1 MQVFTLF
8 YPTGIFYLTDIKKAL
23 KTSNPLSAFTET
35 ARSIMNK
42 TLSPFNTI
50 KISLGVAAVTIGVL
64 SCGFKTSPQAA
75 QPVVANVAASEYQ
88 LLALRMTGDNHG
100 EAIIRLDGFRVTA
113 RFEVEAFPDSYG
125 VPGSEFTAV
134 DVTSLNEVTV
144 SDALGNPYNDFTN
157 HIDHQNFNA
166 LIKGYIEKHRLV
178 EAG

>member
-1 MQVFTLF
+1 MTNNIGNAIFISQTLKSPDDF
-8 YPTGIFYLTDIKKAL
+8 GR
-23 KTSNPLSAFTET
+23 LSGLLQT

-42 TLSPFNTI
+42 TLTPFNSI

-64 SCGFKTSPQAA
+64 SCGFKTAPQAA
-75 QPVVANVAASEYQ
+75 QPIVANVAASEYQ
-88 LLALRMTGDNHG
+88 LLALRMTGENHG

-125 VPGSEFTAV
+125 LPGSEFTAV
-134 DVTSLNEVTV
+134 DVTSLDEVTV

-178 EAG
+178 GAG

>member
-1 MQVFTLF
+1 
-8 YPTGIFYLTDIKKAL
+8 
-23 KTSNPLSAFTET
+23 
-35 ARSIMNK
+35 MNK
-42 TLSPFNTI
+42 TLTPFNSIKTTI
-50 KISLGVAAVTIGVL
+50 VVAAVTMGVL
-64 SCGFKTSPQAA
+64 SCGLKTAPKAA
-75 QPVVANVAASEYQ
+75 QPMVANLAPSEYQ
-88 LLALRMTGDNHG
+88 LLALQMTGENHG

-113 RFEVEAFPDSYG
+113 HFEVEAFQDSYG

-134 DVTSLNEVTV
+134 DVTNLDEVTV